1 MYDAVTG
8 NYICAIANVPSW
20 FGGSFFSPVGP
31 VYGKDGSLLN
41 YAIQRGRL
49 LCWNTT
55 QAIWYEDTWN
65 SNEYWMWR
73 PTLNETFDG
82 NNGYSLNVSMPSL
95 PGSIRAIR
103 EGDFIIGGD
112 AGNNRV
118 GQPLREGVC
127 WAVSLAP
134 GQEGTLLW
142 NFTFTPPYSDIPAEI
157 PSGFFG
163 GGTMSGFTAVPE
175 YGVMLY
181 DQAMTGQ
188 RWALDLFTGEPLW
201 GPSDCEPAW
210 QYYGMSETIYMG
222 RLLSYGYSGV
232 LICYNITTGEILWE
246 YIAENVGYES
256 PYGNYPMYATAV
268 ADGKIYMVSGEHSL
282 TQPMW
287 RGPNLRCIDV
297 ETGEEV
303 WKIAFMSAGD
313 GGAHLQAPCTVI
325 ADGYIVGL
333 NYYDNQIY
341 CFGKGPSQMT
351 VKGPETTIPL
361 GEEVL
366 ITGTVT
372 DVSPGTKQLEQANR
386 FPNGV
391 PAIADEDQEDF
402 MEYVYEQQPIPDD
415 AEGVEVVLTTIDP
428 NGNFYEVGRTT
439 SSISGTYGC
448 AIEPPVPGLYKIIAT
463 FEGSAAYYKSIAET
477 YINVGQAPSPA
488 QAMEAE
494 PAALGAA
501 QPSPETPEPTEPG
514 LTVPAAT
521 TEAPIITTEIAIFAT
536 IAVACFIGLVSFLTL
551 RKRK

>member
-1 MYDAVTG
+1 
-8 NYICAIANVPSW
+8 
-20 FGGSFFSPVGP
+20 
-31 VYGKDGSLLN
+31 
-41 YAIQRGRL
+41 
-49 LCWNTT
+49 
-55 QAIWYEDTWN
+55 
-65 SNEYWMWR
+65 MWR

-95 PGSIRAIR
+95 PGGIRAIR

-112 AGNNRV
+112 GGNNRV

-287 RGPNLRCIDV
+287 RGPNLRCIDI

-366 ITGTVT
+366 ITGTVS
-372 DVSPGTKQLEQANR
+372 DVSPGTKQLEQASR

-402 MEYVYEQQPIPDD
+402 MEYVYQQQPIPED
-415 AEGVEVVLTTIDP
+415 AEGVEVILTTIDP
-428 NGNFYEVGRTT
+428 NGNFYEVGRTS

-463 FEGSAAYYKSIAET
+463 FEGSASYYKSMAET
-477 YINVGQAPSPA
+477 YINVGEAPAAA
-488 QAMEAE
+488 QAMEPEPAPIASAQPGPATPDPTESELAE
-494 PAALGAA
+494 P
-501 QPSPETPEPTEPG
+501 TTT
-514 LTVPAAT
+514 TV
-521 TEAPIITTEIAIFAT
+521 APLITTEISIIAT
-536 IAVACFIGLVSFLTL
+536 IAVACVIGLVSFWAL